1 MYNILNKNVYILYNI
16 SNIMS
21 KQSPLLLPKAQR
33 ILKEVGSNIKFA
45 RLRRNFSA
53 EMVAE
58 RAGMSRTTL
67 HSIEKG
73 METVSIGSYLAVLMV
88 LGLENDLHFIA
99 KDDELGRKL
108 QDAQLP
114 NRERAP
120 KRKRG

>member
-1 MYNILNKNVYILYNI
+1 
-16 SNIMS
+16 MS

-33 ILKEVGSNIKFA
+33 LLKEVGSNIKFA
-45 RLRRNFSA
+45 RLRRNYSA

-120 KRKRG
+120 KRKR